1 MNFAARRNG
10 LLFCSALSRGG
21 TLSFV
26 RLSSSLSDRL
36 HKELTTRRL
45 PLIYDYLSPQPS
57 HLLNLSLVDLIPE
70 LVPET
75 SFNNAGGILP
85 SIKSPSRMAV
95 GHHLVYFPPQVT
107 LSQLL
112 PDGTDVL
119 HTPGAPFN
127 RRMWAAGRVRFPQQ
141 SGPLLDGKRAVC
153 IEGIRD
159 VKVKG
164 LSGEEKIYVGIE
176 RRVATVEEQETEE
189 QLRSRIWQPNEEDF
203 GDAEVIERRDLVFMR
218 EKTPEQLQNDKASF
232 SKSSRI
238 VRRTQN

>member
-1 MNFAARRNG
+1 
-10 LLFCSALSRGG
+10 
-21 TLSFV
+21 
-26 RLSSSLSDRL
+26 
-36 HKELTTRRL
+36 
-45 PLIYDYLSPQPS
+45 
-57 HLLNLSLVDLIPE
+57 
-70 LVPET
+70 
-75 SFNNAGGILP
+75 
-85 SIKSPSRMAV
+85 
-95 GHHLVYFPPQVT
+95 
-107 LSQLL
+107 
-112 PDGTDVL
+112 
-119 HTPGAPFN
+119 
-127 RRMWAAGRVRFPQQ
+127 MWAAGRVRFPQQ